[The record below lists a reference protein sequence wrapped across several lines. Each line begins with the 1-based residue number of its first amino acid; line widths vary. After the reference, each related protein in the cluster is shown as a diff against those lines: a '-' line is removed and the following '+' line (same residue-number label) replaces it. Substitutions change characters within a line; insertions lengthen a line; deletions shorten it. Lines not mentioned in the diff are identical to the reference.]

1 MGMHSKKISRL
12 IIHVQRWIWGKFAR
26 WLFFCNMFTC
36 CLSLIVSC
44 VLPSSVDL
52 KCCSAIYIYMGVSKN
67 RGTPGPQI
75 INFNR
80 VFHHKPS
87 ILGHPYI
94 YIFIVYI
101 HCLDDIIN
109 TCWGLVQ
116 KRQQAADDWN
126 DINNNSHNKKYYKQS
141 LSLKWSWMQW
151 QWQWWS
157 SLIFIA
163 IKLIITICCVFK
175 HLLLSP
181 CLIALQCSPISSPKA
196 ARNKP
201 GSAKP

>member
-1 MGMHSKKISRL
+1 MYKGGFEESL
-12 IIHVQRWIWGKFAR
+12 LDGC
-26 WLFFCNMFTC
+26 FFVTC
-36 CLSLIVSC
+36 SLVVCLSLSLVFC
-44 VLPSSVDL
+44 LHQLTWNAVVLY
-52 KCCSAIYIYMGVSKN
+52 IYIWVFPKIGVPPAPKSSILIGFSIIN
-67 RGTPGPQI
+67 HPFWGTPI
-75 INFNR
+75 
-80 VFHHKPS
+80 
-87 ILGHPYI
+87 YI

-181 CLIALQCSPISSPKA
+181 CLIALQCSPIFSPKA